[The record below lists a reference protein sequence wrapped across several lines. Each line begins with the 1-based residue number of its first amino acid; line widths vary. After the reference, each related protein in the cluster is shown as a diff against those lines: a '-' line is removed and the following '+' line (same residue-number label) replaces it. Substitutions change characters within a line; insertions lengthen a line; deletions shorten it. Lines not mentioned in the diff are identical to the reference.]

1 MDSYAALPLT
11 GANGRPLG
19 LIAAMDRQPMR
30 DAALAEA
37 MLKIF
42 AVRAAAEIERTLG
55 EAQLRQ
61 SQKMEAIGHLTGG
74 IAHDFNNLLT
84 SIMGYV
90 ALAAERVTGADPKLA
105 TYLDQA
111 TASCLRARDL
121 IQQMLTFSRGGRGDP
136 QVIALA
142 PRIGEAL
149 RLLRASLP
157 ATVAMRMELDDDAP
171 PVLLDPVQL
180 EQVLMNL
187 VINARDAMRSSG
199 ELRVTLH
206 KAAAAAVC
214 TSCRTPFSGEWVEL
228 AVADTGPGIPPD
240 VQERMFEPFF
250 TTKDA
255 GHGSGMGLSTVHGIV
270 HRHEGHVIVD
280 TAPGRGAA
288 FRMLFPV
295 AERKAIASGEN
306 VRESVKSVTLAGR
319 VAVVDDEPA
328 VARFMQELLAGWGL
342 AVTAFADGAAT
353 LRALESG
360 VAFDIVITDQTMPGM
375 TGIALAQAM
384 HARQPHVP
392 VVLYTGRA
400 DAVARADLDRAGVR
414 ALLSKPIDA
423 QALLAILRANLPPVP
438 ASEAV
443 P

>member
-1 MDSYAALPLT
+1 
-11 GANGRPLG
+11 
-19 LIAAMDRQPMR
+19 
-30 DAALAEA
+30 
-37 MLKIF
+37 
-42 AVRAAAEIERTLG
+42 
-55 EAQLRQ
+55 
-61 SQKMEAIGHLTGG
+61 
-74 IAHDFNNLLT
+74 
-84 SIMGYV
+84 
-90 ALAAERVTGADPKLA
+90 
-105 TYLDQA
+105 
-111 TASCLRARDL
+111 
-121 IQQMLTFSRGGRGDP
+121 
-136 QVIALA
+136 
-142 PRIGEAL
+142 
-149 RLLRASLP
+149 
-157 ATVAMRMELDDDAP
+157 MRMELDDDAP

-214 TSCRTPFSGEWVEL
+214 TSCRTPFGGEWVEL

-288 FRMLFPV
+288 FRMLFPA
-295 AERKAIASGEN
+295 AERNAIVSGEKA
-306 VRESVKSVTLAGR
+306 RKSVKSATLAGR

-328 VARFMQELLAGWGL
+328 VAQFMQELLAGWGL
-342 AVTAFADGAAT
+342 AVTWFADGAAA

-360 VAFDIVITDQTMPGM
+360 VTFDIVITDQTMPGM
-375 TGIALAQAM
+375 TGIALAHAM
-384 HARQPHVP
+384 HVRQPHVP

-400 DAVARADLDRAGVR
+400 DAVARADLDLAGVR

-423 QALLAILRANLPPVP
+423 QALLAILRANLPPMP

>member
-1 MDSYAALPLT
+1 
-11 GANGRPLG
+11 
-19 LIAAMDRQPMR
+19 MR

-90 ALAAERVTGADPKLA
+90 ALAAERATGADPKLA
-105 TYLDQA
+105 TYLEQA

-199 ELRVTLH
+199 ELRVTLR

-214 TSCRTPFSGEWVEL
+214 TSCRTPFGGEWVEL
-228 AVADTGPGIPPD
+228 AVADTGPGIPLD

-270 HRHEGHVIVD
+270 HRHDGHVIVD

-288 FRMLFPV
+288 FRMLFPA
-295 AERKAIASGEN
+295 AERKAIASGEKA
-306 VRESVKSVTLAGR
+306 REIVKSVTLAGR

-328 VARFMQELLAGWGL
+328 VAQFMQELLAGWGL
-342 AVTAFADGAAT
+342 AVTAFADGAAA
-353 LRALESG
+353 LRALEG
-360 VAFDIVITDQTMPGM
+360 GMTFDIVITDQTMPGM
-375 TGIALAQAM
+375 TGLALAQQVN
-384 HARQPHVP
+384 ARRPHVP

-400 DAVARADLDRAGVR
+400 DAVASADLDRAGVR

-438 ASEAV
+438 ASETV

>member
-1 MDSYAALPLT
+1 
-11 GANGRPLG
+11 
-19 LIAAMDRQPMR
+19 
-30 DAALAEA
+30 
-37 MLKIF
+37 
-42 AVRAAAEIERTLG
+42 
-55 EAQLRQ
+55 
-61 SQKMEAIGHLTGG
+61 
-74 IAHDFNNLLT
+74 
-84 SIMGYV
+84 
-90 ALAAERVTGADPKLA
+90 
-105 TYLDQA
+105 
-111 TASCLRARDL
+111 
-121 IQQMLTFSRGGRGDP
+121 
-136 QVIALA
+136 
-142 PRIGEAL
+142 
-149 RLLRASLP
+149 
-157 ATVAMRMELDDDAP
+157 
-171 PVLLDPVQL
+171 
-180 EQVLMNL
+180 
-187 VINARDAMRSSG
+187 MRSSG

-319 VAVVDDEPA
+319 VAVVDDDPA
-328 VARFMQELLAGWGL
+328 VAAFMQELLAGWGL
-342 AVTAFADGAAT
+342 AVTAFADGAAA

-400 DAVARADLDRAGVR
+400 DAVARADLDRADVR

-423 QALLAILRANLPPVP
+423 QALLAILRANLPPAP